1 MHHRQLEANRGKQE
15 IQNSA
20 DYFYSYNT
28 IFSTT
33 QCTEITLRR
42 EKLGTRVGTLVQRQ
56 SAKKSHKS
64 DDWMDFPFS
73 VLFLDENNPEAYLNK
88 QTKNEKDVANLR
100 RHCKTTQNKT
110 KKNRTKIN

>member
-1 MHHRQLEANRGKQE
+1 MYGNHP
-15 IQNSA
+15 
-20 DYFYSYNT
+20 
-28 IFSTT
+28 
-33 QCTEITLRR
+33 
-42 EKLGTRVGTLVQRQ
+42 EKRKARHAGTLVQRQ

-110 KKNRTKIN
+110 KKKSNKNKLIKTIVEE